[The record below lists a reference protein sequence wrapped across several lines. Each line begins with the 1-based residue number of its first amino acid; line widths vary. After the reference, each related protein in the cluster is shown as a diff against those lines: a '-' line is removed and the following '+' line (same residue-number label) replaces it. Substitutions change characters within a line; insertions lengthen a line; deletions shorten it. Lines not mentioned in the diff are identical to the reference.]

1 MALPTT
7 GVRARPISSK
17 KKKKKKKKEADAGKM
32 GTSATCSTQ
41 AAKAAMAAMAAEEK
55 KRREHDLTLLA
66 LAFENR
72 PKVVTLRAPSLQA
85 MQYWADGLYYKTL
98 WLRAGCV
105 HNLKVCGAEGN
116 KGPKH
121 LNIMKLR

>member
-17 KKKKKKKKEADAGKM
+17 KKKKKEADAGKM
-32 GTSATCSTQ
+32 GTSASTQ

>member
-17 KKKKKKKKEADAGKM
+17 KKKKKKANAGKM
-32 GTSATCSTQ
+32 GTSASTQ
-41 AAKAAMAAMAAEEK
+41 AAKAAMAAAEK

-116 KGPKH
+116 KGPTH
-121 LNIMKLR
+121 YNIMRLGPGG

>member
-17 KKKKKKKKEADAGKM
+17 KKKKKKEEADAGKM
-32 GTSATCSTQ
+32 GTSASTQ